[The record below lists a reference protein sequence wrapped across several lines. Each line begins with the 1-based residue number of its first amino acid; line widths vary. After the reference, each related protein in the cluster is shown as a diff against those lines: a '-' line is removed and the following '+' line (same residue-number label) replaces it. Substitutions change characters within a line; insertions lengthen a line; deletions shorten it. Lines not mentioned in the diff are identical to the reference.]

1 MAETDEGQERTEDPT
16 GRKLERALEEGQILT
31 SKELLMAA
39 VMLGGALQISIGGH
53 YYFTEFLNAF
63 RNGLDF
69 SDVLQRDLSLPSAIV
84 ARVTDIALPMI
95 FFSIPLVAILVTAQI
110 AFGGFH
116 FVTANIGFKFDKLS
130 PFKGLGRIF
139 GISGLIELV
148 KSIGKTIVIG
158 IAGVVYILYRLPEV
172 MALGR
177 MPFEIALA
185 DAGSL
190 VASTLLVLVFA
201 TLIIAAGDAL
211 YQWYRHRQS
220 LMMTKQ
226 EVKDEM
232 KETDGSPEIKNRIRK
247 LQREAAERGSVANI
261 NQAQVIIT
269 NPQHFA
275 VGLRYDFVKG
285 TAPKVVVKGSD
296 AIAKMIR
303 EKAAEKKMPVL
314 EYPMLA
320 RAIYFT
326 SEIGGEIH
334 SELYRA
340 VATVLSFVF
349 HAGAEGEKP
358 EIEVP
363 KELQFDMNGRLMERR
378 RVA

>member
-1 MAETDEGQERTEDPT
+1 MAETDEGQERTEEPT

-31 SKELLMAA
+31 SKELLMGA
-39 VMLGGALQISIGGH
+39 VLLGGALQISLGGP
-53 YYFTEFLNAF
+53 YYFNQFLNAF

-69 SDVLQRDLSLPSAIV
+69 TDVLLRDLPLTHAIA
-84 ARVTDIALPMI
+84 ARFADIALPML
-95 FFSIPLVAILVTAQI
+95 FFSIPLVAILVTAQV
-110 AFGGFH
+110 AYGGFH
-116 FVTANIGFKFDKLS
+116 FITGNIGFKFEKLS
-130 PFKGLGRIF
+130 LIKGLGRMV
-139 GISGLIELV
+139 GIGGLIELF
-148 KSIGKTIVIG
+148 KSVIKTILIG
-158 IAGVVYILYRLPEV
+158 LVGVGYILHRLPEA

-201 TLIIAAGDAL
+201 TLVIAAFDAI
-211 YQWYRHRQS
+211 YQWYRHKQG
-220 LMMTKQ
+220 LKMTKQ

-232 KETDGSPEIKNRIRK
+232 KETDGSPEIKARIRRM
-247 LQREAAERGSVANI
+247 QREAAERGSVANI

-334 SELYRA
+334 TELYRA

-349 HAGAEGEKP
+349 HAGSEGEKP

-363 KELQFDMNGRLMERR
+363 QELQFDMNGRPMERR
-378 RVA
+378 RAA

>member
-1 MAETDEGQERTEDPT
+1 MAENDEGQERTEDPT
-16 GRKLERALEEGQILT
+16 HRRLEQALEDGQILT
-31 SKELLMAA
+31 SKELLLAV

-53 YYFTEFLNAF
+53 YYFNEFLGAF

-69 SDVLQRDLSLPSAIV
+69 SDALSRDLPLTQAVV
-84 ARVTDIALPMI
+84 ARLSDVAMPLMLFAT
-95 FFSIPLVAILVTAQI
+95 PLVALLIVAQI

-116 FVTANIGFKFDKLS
+116 FIIGNAGFKFDKLS
-130 PFKGLGRIF
+130 PLKGLGRIF
-139 GISGLIELV
+139 GSGGLIELV
-148 KSIGKTIVIG
+148 KAIVKIALVGSVG
-158 IAGVVYILYRLPEV
+158 IIYLIQRLPDV
-172 MALGR
+172 LALGHL
-177 MPFEIALA
+177 PFEAALA
-185 DAGSL
+185 SAGSIF
-190 VASTLLVLVFA
+190 ASTLLVLVFA
-201 TLIIAAGDAL
+201 TVIIAILDAFF
-211 YQWYRHRQS
+211 QWYRHRQQ

-226 EVKDEM
+226 EVKDEA
-232 KETDGSPEIKNRIRK
+232 KDREGSPEVKAKIRRM
-247 LQREAAERGSVANI
+247 QREAAERGSVANI
-261 NQAQVIIT
+261 SQAQVIIT
-269 NPQHFA
+269 NPLHFA

-285 TAPKVVVKGSD
+285 TAPLVVVKGSD

-303 EKAAEKKMPVL
+303 EQAAEKKLPVL
-314 EYPMLA
+314 EYPLLA

-363 KELQFDMNGRLMERR
+363 TELQFDSNGRALERR
-378 RVA
+378 RAA

>member
-1 MAETDEGQERTEDPT
+1 MAETDEGQERTEAPT
-16 GRKLERALEEGQILT
+16 GRKLERALEKGQILT
-31 SKELLMAA
+31 SKELLMLA
-39 VMLGGALQISIGGH
+39 VLLVGGLQIFIGGY
-53 YYFTEFLNAF
+53 YYFNQFLTAF
-63 RNGLDF
+63 RKSLDF
-69 SDVLQRDLSLPSAIV
+69 SDFLQRDLPLPLAFVAGIADISLP
-84 ARVTDIALPMI
+84 LI
-95 FFSIPLVAILVTAQI
+95 FFTIPLVIILITTQI

-116 FVTANIGFKFDKLS
+116 FVTANIGFKFNKLS
-130 PFKGLGRIF
+130 PLKGFSRIF
-139 GISGLIELV
+139 GIGGLFELV

-158 IAGVVYILYRLPEV
+158 IIGAIYILYRLPEV

-177 MPFEIALA
+177 MPFETALSH
-185 DAGSL
+185 AGYIL
-190 VASTLLVLVFA
+190 ASTLLVLIFA
-201 TLIIAAGDAL
+201 NLIIAAGDAL
-211 YQWYRHRQS
+211 YQWYRHQQS

-232 KETDGSPEIKNRIRK
+232 KETDGSPEIKSRIQK

-303 EKAAEKKMPVL
+303 EKAVEKKMPVL

-334 SELYRA
+334 TELYRA

-358 EIEVP
+358 DIEVP
-363 KELQFDMNGRLMERR
+363 KELQFDMTGRLMERR

>member
-16 GRKLERALEEGQILT
+16 GRRLERALEEGQILT
-31 SKELLMAA
+31 SRDLLMAA
-39 VMLGGALQISIGGH
+39 VLLGGALQISLGGH
-53 YYFTEFLNAF
+53 YYFTEFLTAF

-69 SDVLQRDLSLPSAIV
+69 SDAFQRDVPLPQMV
-84 ARVTDIALPMI
+84 ASRLGDVALPMI
-95 FFSIPLVAILVTAQI
+95 FFSIPLVAILITAQI
-110 AFGGFH
+110 AYGGFH
-116 FVTANIGFKFDKLS
+116 FVIENIGLKFEKISLFRGLS
-130 PFKGLGRIF
+130 RMF
-139 GISGLIELV
+139 GAGGLIELI
-148 KSIGKTIVIG
+148 KSIAKTTLIG
-158 IAGVVYILYRLPEV
+158 IVGVIYLFHRLPDA

-177 MPFEIALA
+177 LPFETALA
-185 DAGSL
+185 RTGEL
-190 VASTLLVLVFA
+190 VASTLLVLVVA
-201 TLIIAAGDAL
+201 VAILAAVDAL
-211 YQWYRHRQS
+211 YQWYRHSQS
-220 LMMTKQ
+220 LKMTKQ
-226 EVKDEM
+226 EVRDEM
-232 KETDGSPEIKNRIRK
+232 KETEGSPEVKGRIRK

-303 EKAAEKKMPVL
+303 DKAAEKKMPVL

-326 SEIGGEIH
+326 SEVGGEIH
-334 SELYRA
+334 TELYQA

-363 KELQFDMNGRLMERR
+363 KELQFDMNGRAMERR
-378 RVA
+378 RAA

>member
-31 SKELLMAA
+31 SRELLMAA
-39 VMLGGALQISIGGH
+39 VLLGGALQISIGGQ

-69 SDVLQRDLSLPSAIV
+69 SDALLRDMPLPQMIA
-84 ARVTDIALPMI
+84 ARMGDIALPVI
-95 FFSIPLVAILVTAQI
+95 FFSVPLVALLITAQI

-116 FVTANIGFKFDKLS
+116 FIIGNIGLKFEKISLFRGLS
-130 PFKGLGRIF
+130 RMF
-139 GISGLIELV
+139 GFSGLIELF
-148 KSIGKTIVIG
+148 KSVAKTVLIC
-158 IAGVVYILYRLPEV
+158 VVGTAYLYHRLPDA
-172 MALGR
+172 MALAR
-177 MPFEIALA
+177 LPFEAALA
-185 DAGSL
+185 STGEL
-190 VASTLLVLVFA
+190 VASTVLVLVFVTA
-201 TLIIAAGDAL
+201 VLAAIDAL
-211 YQWYRHRQS
+211 YQWYRHTQS
-220 LMMTKQ
+220 LKMTKQ
-226 EVKDEM
+226 EVRDEM
-232 KETDGSPEIKNRIRK
+232 KETDGSPEIKARIRK

-334 SELYRA
+334 TELYQA

-358 EIEVP
+358 EIDVP
-363 KELQFDMNGRLMERR
+363 KELQFDMNGRAMERR

>member
-1 MAETDEGQERTEDPT
+1 MAETDEGQEKTEDPT
-16 GRKLERALEEGQILT
+16 GRKLERALDDGQILT
-31 SKELLMAA
+31 SRDLLMAA
-39 VMLGGALQISIGGH
+39 VLLGGALQISIGGH

-69 SDVLQRDLSLPSAIV
+69 SDALQRDLPLPQVIG
-84 ARVTDIALPMI
+84 ARVSDIALPMI

-116 FVTANIGFKFDKLS
+116 FIIGNIGLKFGKLS
-130 PFKGLGRIF
+130 LFRGLSRMF
-139 GISGLIELV
+139 GSGGLIELI
-148 KSIGKTIVIG
+148 KSISKTILI
-158 IAGVVYILYRLPEV
+158 GVVGTTYLYHRLPDA
-172 MALGR
+172 MNLARL
-177 MPFEIALA
+177 PFEAALTST
-185 DAGSL
+185 GEL
-190 VASTLLVLVFA
+190 VASTILVLVFA
-201 TLIIAAGDAL
+201 TAILAGVDAL
-211 YQWYRHRQS
+211 YQWYRHNQN
-220 LMMTKQ
+220 LKMTKQ

-232 KETDGSPEIKNRIRK
+232 KETDGSPEVKNRIRR

-275 VGLRYDFVKG
+275 IGLRYDFVKG

-303 EKAAEKKMPVL
+303 EQAAEKKMPVL

-326 SEIGGEIH
+326 SEVGGEIH
-334 SELYRA
+334 SELYQA

-349 HAGAEGEKP
+349 HAGAEGDKP
-358 EIEVP
+358 EIDVP
-363 KELQFDMNGRLMERR
+363 KELQFDMNGRAMERR

>member
-1 MAETDEGQERTEDPT
+1 MAETDEGQEKTEDPT
-16 GRKLERALEEGQILT
+16 GRKLERSLEDGQILT
-31 SKELLMAA
+31 SKELLLAA
-39 VMLGGALQISIGGH
+39 VLLGGALQFSIGGH
-53 YYFTEFLNAF
+53 YYFTEFLGAF

-69 SDVLQRDLSLPSAIV
+69 SDALQRDMPLPEMFAV
-84 ARVTDIALPMI
+84 RMGEIALPMMI
-95 FFSIPLVAILVTAQI
+95 FFVPLVALLIAAQI

-116 FVTANIGFKFDKLS
+116 FITGNIGFKFDKLS
-130 PFKGLGRIF
+130 PLRGLSRMF
-139 GISGLIELV
+139 GFSGLIELF
-148 KSIGKTIVIG
+148 KSISKTVVIG
-158 IAGVVYILYRLPEV
+158 IVGTLYIFHRLPEV

-177 MPFEIALA
+177 LPFEAALA

-190 VASTLLVLVFA
+190 FASTLLVLVFT
-201 TLIIAAGDAL
+201 TLIIAGADAI
-211 YQWYRHRQS
+211 YQWYRYNQN
-220 LMMTKQ
+220 LKMTKQ
-226 EVKDEM
+226 EVRDEM
-232 KETDGSPEIKNRIRK
+232 KETEGSPEIKGRIRK
-247 LQREAAERGSVANI
+247 MQREAAERGSVANI

-303 EKAAEKKMPVL
+303 EKAGEKKMPVL

-334 SELYRA
+334 SELYQA

-349 HAGAEGEKP
+349 HAGAEGDKP
-358 EIEVP
+358 DIEVP
-363 KELQFDMNGRLMERR
+363 KELQFDMNGRAMERR
-378 RVA
+378 RVS

>member
-1 MAETDEGQERTEDPT
+1 MAETDEGQERTEEPT

-31 SKELLMAA
+31 SRDLLMAA
-39 VMLGGALQISIGGH
+39 VMLGGALQISLGGQ
-53 YYFTEFLNAF
+53 YYFTEFLTAF

-69 SDVLQRDLSLPSAIV
+69 SDVLQRDLPLPV
-84 ARVTDIALPMI
+84 AFAARMGDIALPML
-95 FFSIPLVAILVTAQI
+95 FFSVPLVAILVTAQV
-110 AFGGFH
+110 AYGGFH
-116 FVTANIGFKFDKLS
+116 FVTGNIGFKFDKLS
-130 PFKGLGRIF
+130 LFKGLGRIF
-139 GISGLIELV
+139 GISGLIELF
-148 KSIGKTIVIG
+148 KSIVKTALIG
-158 IAGVVYILYRLPEV
+158 IVGVLYIVHRLPEA
-172 MALGR
+172 MALAR
-177 MPFEIALA
+177 MPFEIAMA

-201 TLIIAAGDAL
+201 TVVIAAIDAV
-211 YQWYRHRQS
+211 YQWYRHKQS
-220 LMMTKQ
+220 LKMTKQ
-226 EVKDEM
+226 EVRDEM
-232 KETDGSPEIKNRIRK
+232 KETDGSPEIKARIRK

-285 TAPKVVVKGSD
+285 TAPKVVTKGSD

-334 SELYRA
+334 TDLYRA

-363 KELQFDMNGRLMERR
+363 PELQFDMNGRPMERR
-378 RVA
+378 RAI

>member
-1 MAETDEGQERTEDPT
+1 MAETEDGQERTEDPT
-16 GRKLERALEEGQILT
+16 GRRLERALEEGQVLT
-31 SKELLMAA
+31 SRDLLLAA
-39 VMLGGALQISIGGH
+39 VLLGGALQLSIGGH
-53 YYFTEFLNAF
+53 YYFTEFLAAF

-69 SDVLQRDLSLPSAIV
+69 SEALQRDTPLPQIVV
-84 ARVTDIALPMI
+84 ARLGDVAIPLI
-95 FFSIPLVAILVTAQI
+95 VFSIPLVLIIFVAQI

-116 FVTANIGFKFDKLS
+116 FITANIGFKFDKISPLRGLS
-130 PFKGLGRIF
+130 RMFGVGGIIEIFKSIAKT
-139 GISGLIELV
+139 GLIGFV
-148 KSIGKTIVIG
+148 
-158 IAGVVYILYRLPEV
+158 GVAYLLHRLGDV
-172 MALGR
+172 MALGSL
-177 MPFEIALA
+177 PFEAALA
-185 DAGSL
+185 STGEL

-201 TLIIAAGDAL
+201 TLILAAFDAV
-211 YQWYRHRQS
+211 YQWYRHTQG
-220 LMMTKQ
+220 LKMTKQ
-226 EVKDEM
+226 EIRDEM
-232 KETDGSPEIKNRIRK
+232 KETDGSPEIKARIRK
-247 LQREAAERGSVANI
+247 MQREAAERGSVANI

-285 TAPKVVVKGSD
+285 TAPKVVTKGSD

-303 EKAAEKKMPVL
+303 EKAAEKKLPVL

-334 SELYRA
+334 TELYRA

-363 KELQFDMNGRLMERR
+363 TELQFDMNGRPMERR